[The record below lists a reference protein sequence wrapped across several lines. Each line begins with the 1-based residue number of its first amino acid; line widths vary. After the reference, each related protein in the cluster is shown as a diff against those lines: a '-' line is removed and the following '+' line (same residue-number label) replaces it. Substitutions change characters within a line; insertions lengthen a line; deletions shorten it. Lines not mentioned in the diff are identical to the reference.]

1 MSLLAVPIVAVVAL
15 IASLLCL
22 SIFLLYIP
30 RYKAKLAMFVSQYQA
45 QEILINNLQSEHEK
59 MKAAIDKLS
68 KVHDE
73 SMTENALVSKQ
84 LEHRIRT
91 LQGEITSQQELIAQL
106 QTDQGED
113 KFYTRAI
120 KLAKRGADI
129 EEIVTECELPPAE
142 VEMLISVYQKKSE

>member
-1 MSLLAVPIVAVVAL
+1 
-15 IASLLCL
+15 
-22 SIFLLYIP
+22 
-30 RYKAKLAMFVSQYQA
+30 MFVSQYQA